1 MSPLGTTNSEDTGAV
16 SEFDST
22 TLTLTTGQA
31 GSEEVTVGIMNLV
44 SKAGSASLAWTYW
57 TSMKELGYPVSDST
71 AVESGVQRTFDVT
84 KGGVLRFS
92 LVSAYVS
99 VEYPNFDKVVEISR

>member
-31 GSEEVTVGIMNLV
+31 GSEEETVGRMNLV
-44 SKAGSASLAWTYW
+44 SKVASMSLA
-57 TSMKELGYPVSDST
+57 
-71 AVESGVQRTFDVT
+71 
-84 KGGVLRFS
+84 
-92 LVSAYVS
+92 
-99 VEYPNFDKVVEISR
+99 